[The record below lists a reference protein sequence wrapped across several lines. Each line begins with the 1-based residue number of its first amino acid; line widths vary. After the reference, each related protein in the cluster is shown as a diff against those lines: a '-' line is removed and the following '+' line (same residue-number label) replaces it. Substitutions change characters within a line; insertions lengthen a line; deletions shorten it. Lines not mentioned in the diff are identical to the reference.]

1 MSQNSQSIPAP
12 SSGDKKG
19 TPIPISMPSGM
30 RSGAY
35 TGSEAGTSRH
45 LESGSQFPPGSADF
59 ARSHLDRQGIEAPPN
74 SLVTPSAHLEQG
86 SLGGSRFAGG
96 GWNAPPN
103 TPAQAN
109 KLQQMMASA
118 GAGSGSVQGYST
130 SNVPSNSFIVG
141 KIGKT
146 CMENVREADEDEQTD
161 QDMEVEAEFS
171 PDSSNQSSFR
181 QGTRRILGD
190 ESEEDMFT
198 MDD

>member
-1 MSQNSQSIPAP
+1 MCVLCSV
-12 SSGDKKG
+12 
-19 TPIPISMPSGM
+19 
-30 RSGAY
+30 
-35 TGSEAGTSRH
+35 AGTSRH
-45 LESGSQFPPGSADF
+45 LESGPQFPPGSADF

-130 SNVPSNSFIVG
+130 SNVPSNSFV
-141 KIGKT
+141 KERT
-146 CMENVREADEDEQTD
+146 CGMENVREADEDEQTD

-181 QGTRRILGD
+181 QGTRRIPGN